1 MHTDPTDLR
10 GQDRAAQKSQ
20 LELKAEQHKEIEDF
34 QLLMGSAWGRR
45 LMFRL
50 LERAGIYRLSFT
62 SNGAYTSFNE
72 GQRNIGLYYIDLINT
87 HCLEEFVLML
97 KEQEVK

>member
-1 MHTDPTDLR
+1 MHDDPTDLR
-10 GQDRAAQKSQ
+10 SQARASQKSQ
-20 LELKAEQHKEIEDF
+20 LELKVERDKEIEDF
-34 QLLMGSAWGRR
+34 KLLMGSAWGRR
-45 LMFRL
+45 VVFRL

-72 GQRNIGLYYIDLINT
+72 GQRNIGLYFIDLINT
-87 HCLEEFVLML
+87 HCLDEFVLML